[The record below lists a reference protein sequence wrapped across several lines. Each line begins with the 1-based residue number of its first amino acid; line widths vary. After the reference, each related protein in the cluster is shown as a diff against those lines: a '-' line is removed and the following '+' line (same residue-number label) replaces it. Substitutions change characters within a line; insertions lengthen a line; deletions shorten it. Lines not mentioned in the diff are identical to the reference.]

1 MKCLVTGGAG
11 FIGSNLVDNLIAL
24 DYDVIVIDNES
35 AKENEKFYWNQ
46 NAKNYTYDI
55 CDYGKIKPL
64 FNNVDY
70 VFHLAAQS
78 RIQPSIIDPSYTFKV
93 NCEGTLNILNAAREN
108 NVSKII
114 YSSTSSFYGLKNTV
128 PSKEEMSRDCLNPYS
143 YTKIF
148 GEDLC
153 KMYNQ
158 LYGMNIFVLRYFNV
172 YGERQPT
179 KGQYAPVVGIF
190 QRQFENN
197 QKMTIVG
204 DGMQR
209 RDYTHVQDV
218 ISANIKI
225 IDSNLNGFETFNV
238 GTGINYSVLE
248 IAEMIGGSYEFIPK
262 RKGEAK
268 ETLADISKINK
279 MLNWNPSIMIKDWIK
294 KKI

>member
-11 FIGSNLVDNLIAL
+11 FIGSNLVDRLFSL

-153 KMYNQ
+153 KMYYQ

-179 KGQYAPVVGIF
+179 KGQYAPVIGIF
-190 QRQFENN
+190 QRQFKNN

-218 ISANIKI
+218 VSANIKI
-225 IDSNLNGFETFNV
+225 IDNNLNGFETFNV
-238 GTGINYSVLE
+238 GTGINLV
-248 IAEMIGGSYEFIPK
+248 F
-262 RKGEAK
+262 
-268 ETLADISKINK
+268 
-279 MLNWNPSIMIKDWIK
+279 
-294 KKI
+294 